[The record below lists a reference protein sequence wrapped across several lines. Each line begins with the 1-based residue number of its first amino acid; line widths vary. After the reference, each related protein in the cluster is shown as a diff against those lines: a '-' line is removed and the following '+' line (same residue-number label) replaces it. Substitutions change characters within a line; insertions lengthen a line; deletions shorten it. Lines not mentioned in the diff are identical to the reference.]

1 MWILIGAVL
10 TASVL
15 GSMHCVGMCGP
26 LALWASGAGEGN
38 ARLAVNSSLYHFGRM
53 LTYALV
59 GLLAGLAGQVT
70 DFGGEVLGVQLAA
83 ARIVGFV
90 MVVMGALQVMRWWA
104 LRQGSQRQGLQRLD
118 FHRPDSK
125 RLGLV
130 GWLLPKPNNGAVL
143 RQSLVSKWLVSLR
156 PMVFSL
162 NPPTRAWV
170 TGLLTA
176 LLPCGWLYLFAL
188 FAAGTGNWLS
198 GTVVMTAFWLGS
210 VPALVGV
217 VLSTKLL
224 AGRLRQ
230 FVPVLVSLMTI
241 VAGGF
246 TMAGRGFANLHSL
259 SEIPVPLLRA
269 ADDVTLADPPHES
282 ITKSLEELV
291 KTPLPCCQAETD

>member
-1 MWILIGAVL
+1 MWILMGAVL

-15 GSMHCVGMCGP
+15 GSLHCVGMCGP

-38 ARLAVNSSLYHFGRM
+38 TRLVVNSSLYHFGRM

-59 GLLAGLAGQVT
+59 GLLAGVVGQLT

-83 ARIVGFV
+83 ARIVGV
-90 MVVMGALQVMRWWA
+90 IMVVMGAVQVMKWWA
-104 LRQGSQRQGLQRLD
+104 LRQGSDRRGLA
-118 FHRPDSK
+118 
-125 RLGLV
+125 
-130 GWLLPKPNNGAVL
+130 GWLLPKANNGSVPQ
-143 RQSLVSKWLVSLR
+143 QSLVSRWLVSLR

-162 NPPTRAWV
+162 SLPMRAWV

-176 LLPCGWLYLFAL
+176 LLPCGWLYLFAM
-188 FAAGTGNWLS
+188 FAAGTGHWLTGS
-198 GTVVMTAFWLGS
+198 VVMIAFWLGS

-217 VLSTKLL
+217 VMSTKLL

-230 FVPVLVSLMTI
+230 FVPVAVALMMM

-259 SEIPVPLLRA
+259 SEIPVPEQASSDQVMGKVAIESRS
-269 ADDVTLADPPHES
+269 HES
-282 ITKSLEELV
+282 ISQSLDELV
-291 KTPLPCCQAETD
+291 KTPLPCCQAKHE